1 VIDAKKNRWRFLKRH
16 RLKDGIPK
24 EEEEKPRK
32 RIVQQEMVQRNSLL
46 LSASRIA
53 LFSHRIL

>member
-1 VIDAKKNRWRFLKRH
+1 MPKKNRWRFLKRH

-32 RIVQQEMVQRNSLL
+32 RIVQQPMMQRNSFFPPAARTRL
-46 LSASRIA
+46 LSH
-53 LFSHRIL
+53 LFF

>member
-1 VIDAKKNRWRFLKRH
+1 MPKKNRWRFLKRH

-32 RIVQQEMVQRNSLL
+32 RIVQQPMMQRNSFFPPAARTRL
-46 LSASRIA
+46 LSH
-53 LFSHRIL
+53 LFS